1 LTKPNQKPKSK
12 RIVDEP
18 VKAPVAQKLK
28 PIEFGHA
35 KTMLAIGDLHIG
47 SEGAIMPEEVNS
59 DDCSPGRNHRYFPNQ
74 IQKDIY
80 KKWEEMVQ
88 DVPRPDILLLNG
100 DLVDGK
106 NYKEN
111 GMGSWT
117 TDSLLQARVLADLV
131 KMIKPRQILATS
143 GSPYHTDRNPN
154 VDKIAVEMCG
164 GTFKGGYANININ
177 GKRIYAQHKVSV
189 SKSSWQYRTTPLG
202 RALVL
207 AALNE
212 KEMGHYDIVLKSH
225 AHYFCYAGFSNSLGM
240 ILPSWKAYDA
250 FLDTNIEFPNP
261 SLGYVRFDFS
271 GGDFSFAHNIFHF
284 KGKDLMPDVMV

>member
-1 LTKPNQKPKSK
+1 MTKPTHINTEPINIEQIRE
-12 RIVDEP
+12 RIL
-18 VKAPVAQKLK
+18 QHLK
-28 PIEFGHA
+28 PIEFNGHKSLVA
-35 KTMLAIGDLHIG
+35 LGDTHVG
-47 SEGAIMPEEVNS
+47 SEGAVMPDEVNS
-59 DDCSPGRNHRYFPNQ
+59 EDCCPGKNRRYFPNL
-74 IQKDIY
+74 IQKKIY
-80 KKWEEMVQ
+80 KKWEEMA
-88 DVPRPDILLLNG
+88 DECPRPDILLLNG

-111 GMGSWT
+111 GMGNWT

-131 KMIKPRQILATS
+131 KMLKPRKIIATS
-143 GSPYHTDRNPN
+143 GSPYHSDSNPN

-212 KEMGHYDIVLKSH
+212 KDMGHYDIVLKSH

-240 ILPSWKAYDA
+240 ILPAWKAYDA
-250 FLDTNIEFPNP
+250 FLDTNIEFGNA
-261 SLGYVRFDFS
+261 SLGYVKFDFDGNEYTHS
-271 GGDFSFAHNIFHF
+271 HSIFHF
-284 KGKDLMPDVMV
+284 NGQELVPDMII

>member
-1 LTKPNQKPKSK
+1 LTKPNQKPKTK
-12 RIVDEP
+12 RNVVEPEEP
-18 VKAPVAQKLK
+18 VVQKPK
-28 PIEFGHA
+28 PIDFGRA
-35 KTMLAIGDLHIG
+35 KMMVAIGDTHIG
-47 SEGAIMPEEVNS
+47 SEGALMPLEVNS
-59 DDCSPGRNHRYFPNQ
+59 EEWCEGRNRRYFPNQ

-80 KKWEEMVQ
+80 KRWEMMV
-88 DVPRPDILLLNG
+88 DEAPRPDILLLNG

-131 KMIKPRQILATS
+131 KMLKPRQIIATS
-143 GSPYHTDRNPN
+143 GSPYHSDNNPN
-154 VDKIAVEMCG
+154 VDKIATEMCG
-164 GTFKGGYANININ
+164 GTFMGGYANININ

-189 SKSSWQYRTTPLG
+189 SKSSWQYRSTPLG

-225 AHYFCYAGFSNSLGM
+225 AHYFCYCGFSNSLGM
-240 ILPSWKAYDA
+240 ILPGWKTRDQ
-250 FLDTNIEFPNP
+250 FLDTNIEFGN
-261 SLGYVRFDFS
+261 SALGYVRFDFAD
-271 GGDFSFAHNIFHF
+271 GDFSFAHSIFHF
-284 KGKDLMPDVMV
+284 KGKDLQPDIMV